1 MRTIPVDVSA
11 FEAWL
16 CVMLP
21 EPRVANSDTGELRK
35 DRETGQTMYSVGV
48 CAIQGRN
55 SSVIQ
60 VTVVGEPQGLTLGA
74 RFGCSTCRRHRGI
87 GMVVPGWPG
96 GLAVWLRFRLRR
108 VAGLPRVPRLL
119 RVGVRPDEIASAES
133 RWCAG
138 GHLGLRP
145 GLACHVVGLRGGGA
159 GRLARPAGHPRGRVA
174 FLDPVAG
181 GSSVVLVAGVRGAH
195 SGVLD
200 AADLGGGV

>member
-74 RFGCSTCRRHRGI
+74 PVRVLDLQATPWDRDGRSGVAWRA
-87 GMVVPGWPG
+87 G
-96 GLAVWLRFRLRR
+96 GLAPLQ
-108 VAGLPRVPRLL
+108 APTG
-119 RVGVRPDEIASAES
+119 GRPAASAP
-133 RWCAG
+133 A
-138 GHLGLRP
+138 
-145 GLACHVVGLRGGGA
+145 AA
-159 GRLARPAGHPRGRVA
+159 GRGEAR
-174 FLDPVAG
+174 
-181 GSSVVLVAGVRGAH
+181 
-195 SGVLD
+195 
-200 AADLGGGV
+200 